1 MCQCGPPVRY
11 KTTQNTT
18 IRYLEISTGL
28 IFCKCPWW
36 ISIVSQKWSI
46 LNFRKKKTT
55 FRMSQGFCGLMGQ
68 ILWGNR
74 QFFMGKWIRL
84 VGIYFLGAAL
94 NSIYLF
100 FLLGHLC
107 VSRCSETP
115 L

>member
-46 LNFRKKKTT
+46 LNVRKKKKKHYEWVK
-55 FRMSQGFCGLMGQ
+55 GFVDWWAKFCEE
-68 ILWGNR
+68 IDNSLWENG
-74 QFFMGKWIRL
+74 
-84 VGIYFLGAAL
+84 
-94 NSIYLF
+94 SD
-100 FLLGHLC
+100 
-107 VSRCSETP
+107 
-115 L
+115 